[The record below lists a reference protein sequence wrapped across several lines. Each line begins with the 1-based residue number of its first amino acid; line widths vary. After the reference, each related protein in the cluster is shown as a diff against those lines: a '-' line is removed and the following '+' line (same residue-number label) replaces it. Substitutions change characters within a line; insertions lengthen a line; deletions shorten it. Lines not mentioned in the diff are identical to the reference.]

1 PRPLRRHSS
10 GRAGPGC
17 RHAGHH
23 RWCPG
28 LLSQMALAA
37 PEHRRPKRLAERQA
51 RRHRPADDVL
61 PRPAAPGR
69 RQGRRRRQPG
79 GVQPGTAAGAAAH
92 VAMIHFGPGAFAA
105 AFAAG
110 IVSFISPCVLPLI
123 PGYLSFV
130 SGVGFD
136 ELGARPRRVARQT
149 AWFVLG
155 FGVMFAL
162 FGAGAAWFGNALL
175 VHRRSLEIAAGAFIV
190 FAGLIYAGLPLPA
203 LLLAEKRLRLR
214 RERSGPVTA
223 LVAGVAFA
231 IGWTPCIGPTLAAIL
246 TLAAGEGHAE
256 QGAVLLLVYALGL
269 GVPFLAFGLAF
280 PRALGLARA
289 LRRRW
294 RLVSVASGTLL
305 VAFGVLLATG
315 ELIRLTS
322 VLSRFTG
329 LTV

>member
-1 PRPLRRHSS
+1 
-10 GRAGPGC
+10 
-17 RHAGHH
+17 
-23 RWCPG
+23 
-28 LLSQMALAA
+28 
-37 PEHRRPKRLAERQA
+37 
-51 RRHRPADDVL
+51 
-61 PRPAAPGR
+61 
-69 RQGRRRRQPG
+69 
-79 GVQPGTAAGAAAH
+79 
-92 VAMIHFGPGAFAA
+92 MIHFGPGAFAA

-110 IVSFISPCVLPLI
+110 IVSFVSPCVLPLI

-136 ELGARPRRVARQT
+136 ELGARPRRVVGQT

-155 FGVMFAL
+155 FGIMFAL
-162 FGAGAAWFGNALL
+162 LGAGAAWFGNTLL

-190 FAGLIYAGLPLPA
+190 FAGLIYAGVPLPA
-203 LLLAEKRLRLR
+203 LLLAEKRLRFR
-214 RERSGPVTA
+214 REASGPVTA
-223 LVAGVAFA
+223 LLAGVAFA

-256 QGAVLLLVYALGL
+256 QGALLLLVYALGL

-280 PRALGLARA
+280 TRALGLAHA
-289 LRRRW
+289 LRRHW
-294 RLVSVASGTLL
+294 RLVSIASGTLL

-329 LTV
+329 FTV

>member
-1 PRPLRRHSS
+1 
-10 GRAGPGC
+10 
-17 RHAGHH
+17 
-23 RWCPG
+23 
-28 LLSQMALAA
+28 
-37 PEHRRPKRLAERQA
+37 
-51 RRHRPADDVL
+51 
-61 PRPAAPGR
+61 
-69 RQGRRRRQPG
+69 
-79 GVQPGTAAGAAAH
+79 
-92 VAMIHFGPGAFAA
+92 MIHFGPGAFAA

-136 ELGARPRRVARQT
+136 ELGARPRRVVGQT

-155 FGVMFAL
+155 FGIMFTL
-162 FGAGAAWFGNALL
+162 FGAGAAWFGNTLL
-175 VHRRSLEIAAGAFIV
+175 VHRRSLEVAAGVFIV
-190 FAGLIYAGLPLPA
+190 FAGVVYAGLPLPA
-203 LLLAEKRLRLR
+203 LLLAEKRLQHR

-231 IGWTPCIGPTLAAIL
+231 IGWTPCIGPTLAGIL

-280 PRALGLARA
+280 TRALGLARA

-294 RLVSVASGTLL
+294 RLVSLASGTLL
-305 VAFGVLLATG
+305 VAFGLLLATG
-315 ELIRLTS
+315 ELVRLTS

-329 LTV
+329 WTV